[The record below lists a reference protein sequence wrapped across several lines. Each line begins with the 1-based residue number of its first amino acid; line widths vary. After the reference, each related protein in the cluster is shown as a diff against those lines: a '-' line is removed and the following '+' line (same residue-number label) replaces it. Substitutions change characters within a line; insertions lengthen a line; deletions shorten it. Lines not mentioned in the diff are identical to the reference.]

1 MVVAA
6 AGAQPQHPPGALAVA
21 TVELEPLSPDNVRAV
36 CDLRVA
42 PGQEHLVAP
51 NAVSI
56 AEAYVYPQAWC
67 RAVRADGRLV
77 GFVMLWD
84 SPEDLGH
91 MLWRLM
97 VDASAQGQGIG
108 RQVVALVADHVR
120 AQGVPVLRV
129 SVVDGT
135 GSPAPFYRSLGFVPT
150 GEMTDDEPVL
160 ALDL

>member
-1 MVVAA
+1 
-6 AGAQPQHPPGALAVA
+6 VA